1 MKKSFKNGVCG
12 ALVAVF
18 LVGCLLSC
26 KTTPKNTEGVVTD
39 GGDYVAPTELNPIA
53 LLSDGYSVYA
63 RLPAQHH
70 LALTKEILREEI
82 PNIQDGDVN
91 LISNRLDI
99 VWAAQGT
106 EEDRSKTE
114 LIASGSIPSIA
125 LSGSLTKSRGW
136 TKTKYSAPT
145 TSKAKTLGYNNQFVY
160 FGHPDTE
167 FKISLLYKDLLGL
180 AADIA
185 PLLDRAAVHEVLA
198 KNARNEWIS
207 RESEDILFFITRPQ
221 QYLHNLLGDTLTI
234 PTDYIWGSLK
244 YLSDEEYD
252 MMMFMH
258 ISSPK
263 TMPALRSMLTLAFAF
278 LGGRVEQTDEET
290 LVVTG
295 VPVTQRQIVD
305 TITRDPVTGEHF
317 KVVNEK
323 DIEEDEN

>member
-1 MKKSFKNGVCG
+1 M
-12 ALVAVF
+12 
-18 LVGCLLSC
+18 
-26 KTTPKNTEGVVTD
+26 
-39 GGDYVAPTELNPIA
+39 APTELNPIA

-136 TKTKYSAPT
+136 TKTK
-145 TSKAKTLGYNNQFVY
+145 
-160 FGHPDTE
+160 
-167 FKISLLYKDLLGL
+167 YKDLLGL